1 MSMDMRRVLLIPASA
16 RPVDPGLASLSM
28 DAQVWENGYPL
39 VVGKARHGLL
49 QDFWRHYYGESAA
62 MFVAA
67 DQLLELHNDIM
78 AAIPA
83 CVGEMPVLRF
93 LNDLGR
99 MCLQA
104 HGDGSGLQVIGD

>member
-1 MSMDMRRVLLIPASA
+1 MSLDMRRVLLVPAGA
-16 RPVDPGLASLSM
+16 RPVDPGLNSLSM
-28 DAQVWENGYPL
+28 DEQVWENGYPL

-49 QDFWRHYYGESAA
+49 QAFWRHYYGASAE
-62 MFVAA
+62 MFVAS

-78 AAIPA
+78 ATIPA
-83 CVGEMPVLRF
+83 CVGEMPVVRF

-104 HGDGSGLQVIGD
+104 HGDGSGLQVIAD

>member
-1 MSMDMRRVLLIPASA
+1 MSLDMRRVLLVPAGA
-16 RPVDPGLASLSM
+16 RPVDPGLNSLSM
-28 DAQVWENGYPL
+28 DEQVWENGYPL
-39 VVGKARHGLL
+39 VVGKAPHGLL
-49 QDFWRHYYGESAA
+49 QDFWRHYYGASAE
-62 MFVAA
+62 MFVAS
-67 DQLLELHNDIM
+67 DQLLELHSDIM

-104 HGDGSGLQVIGD
+104 HGDGNGLQVIAD